1 MLGGALEARRGRG
14 EHTAEGARRLSGK
27 GWRRSSRLRRL
38 ERMDLDRWMA
48 PHQDRAIVFINTVLS
63 QPTCPEWGVQSVCY
77 ANRSKSTRV

>member
-38 ERMDLDRWMA
+38 ERMDLDRVDGTA
-48 PHQDRAIVFINTVLS
+48 PGPSNRIYKYRFE
-63 QPTCPEWGVQSVCY
+63 PTDMP
-77 ANRSKSTRV
+77 RVGSAVGLPREP